1 MLGRNTCL
9 LTINL
14 RGPITSPVTVDDFLF
29 LDQPV
34 VSGLGFGGLVEMLH
48 CSILLLTTI
57 FSLYGR
63 RCEKDR
69 GQEFCFMIGKGEM
82 ISK

>member
-1 MLGRNTCL
+1 MLGKNTCL

-14 RGPITSPVTVDDFLF
+14 RGPITSPVVDDFLF
-29 LDQPV
+29 LDQHV

-57 FSLYGR
+57 FSL
-63 RCEKDR
+63 
-69 GQEFCFMIGKGEM
+69 
-82 ISK
+82 